1 MSYFGWESHK
11 EYIPEGKEL
20 RLEYKL
26 RRWKGSGKSDNSR
39 TGNKIDRAEVD
50 LNSYHI

>member
-20 RLEYKL
+20 RLDKKL
-26 RRWKGSGKSDNSR
+26 RDVGKDQE
-39 TGNKIDRAEVD
+39 K
-50 LNSYHI
+50 